1 MHNPTPNKDSLNC
14 VVKESQDYLLP
25 KSQLCDMVNSTLTPL
40 VHAKLSQEWHILS
53 GFVSSIYLD
62 WNAIIEEDDPSPPV
76 DNLEDQKGSGVPGV
90 PHSEPEVLTE
100 GVKQGYPTIFESS
113 SESQDHA
120 LEA

>member
-14 VVKESQDYLLP
+14 LVKESQDYLLP

-76 DNLEDQKGSGVPGV
+76 DTLKDQKG
-90 PHSEPEVLTE
+90 
-100 GVKQGYPTIFESS
+100 
-113 SESQDHA
+113 
-120 LEA
+120 

>member
-1 MHNPTPNKDSLNC
+1 MHKLAPTKDSLNC
-14 VVKESQDYLLP
+14 LVKESQDYLLP

-40 VHAKLSQEWHILS
+40 VHAKRTQEWHILS

-90 PHSEPEVLTE
+90 PHSEPEVLTK
-100 GVKQGYPTIFESS
+100 GVSKGTN
-113 SESQDHA
+113 H
-120 LEA
+120 L